1 MVSVRAKRA
10 FDYVRAQGYFECA
23 KQVIDYARSAA
34 LSSDYAES
42 ASFFV
47 VRFDSAR
54 FGFSF
59 TKKKR
64 FRFSPSAASQSAMPN
79 RPRLRRCP
87 CLLPFLLL
95 WCPFKLELE
104 LELIDSL
111 RPTIASQ
118 NFKVHL
124 VKVWHVERI
133 EH

>member
-1 MVSVRAKRA
+1 LIVSLRAKRA
-10 FDYVRAQGYFECA
+10 FDYVRAQRCSECA

-34 LSSDYAES
+34 LSSDYAQS

-64 FRFSPSAASQSAMPN
+64 FRYFPSAASQSAMPK
-79 RPRLRRCP
+79 RSRLRRCP
-87 CLLPFLLL
+87 WLLPFLLL

-104 LELIDSL
+104 LELIDAL
-111 RPTIASQ
+111 LPTIASQ
-118 NFKVHL
+118 KFQSPSRESL
-124 VKVWHVERI
+124 ACRTY
-133 EH
+133 